1 MLNGLLGTKLGM
13 AQIFSEAGR
22 PIGITAI
29 TVGPCAVVQVKT
41 KAKDGYDA
49 VQLGFGSVKRVNSPQ
64 QGHLKGLGPFRH
76 LREFRVDKPE
86 DYKVGQVVDV
96 GLFAPGDSISVIGTS
111 KGRGFAGVVKR
122 HHFAGGPKTHG
133 QSDRQRSPGSI
144 GSNTQPGHVLKNMRM
159 AGHMGDA
166 RVTVRRLEVLRV
178 DQERHLL
185 IVKGSVPGGRRGL
198 LTINK
203 MGNKVGNKMG
213 NKIGATK

>member
-13 AQIFSEAGR
+13 AQIFSEVGR

-29 TVGPCAVVQVKT
+29 TVGPCAVIQVKT
-41 KAKDGYDA
+41 RAKDGYDA
-49 VQLGFGSVKRVNSPQ
+49 VQLGFGPVKRVNSPQ
-64 QGHLKGLGPFRH
+64 KGHLKGLGPFRH
-76 LREFRVDKPE
+76 LREFPVDKPE

-96 GLFAPGDSISVIGTS
+96 GLFAPGDSISVMGTS

-122 HHFAGGPKTHG
+122 HHFAGGPQTHG
-133 QSDRQRSPGSI
+133 QSDRPRSPGSI
-144 GSNTQPGHVLKNMRM
+144 GSNTQPGHVLKNLRM

-178 DQERHLL
+178 DKERHLL
-185 IVKGSVPGGRRGL
+185 IVKGSVPGARSGL

-203 MGNKVGNKMG
+203 MGNKMSH
-213 NKIGATK
+213 KIGVMK